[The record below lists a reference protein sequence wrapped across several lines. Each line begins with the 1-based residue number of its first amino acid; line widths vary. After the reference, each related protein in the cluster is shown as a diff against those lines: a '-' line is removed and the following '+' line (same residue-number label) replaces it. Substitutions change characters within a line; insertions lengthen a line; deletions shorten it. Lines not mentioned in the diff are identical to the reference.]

1 MIDVQSLTKKI
12 DGNVIVQDVFL
23 SGRSR
28 RNYGLYR
35 SERSR
40 ENDYPAYA
48 GLRHGSHQRN
58 GPDSGLDLRTQDAE
72 IRRILGYQP
81 ETPPLYPFMKVRDYL
96 RFMASMRQI
105 PAGEQRRAMDDAIDK
120 CKLGPMTGRE
130 IGKLSKGYRQRVGL
144 APGPPRLP
152 EKSALDEPTA
162 SLDPGQINE
171 TRSIIRNCA
180 NRCRCYFSAPHIMQE
195 VQHLCNR
202 IVVIRQGRVRYAEQL
217 RSTAVARDDRR
228 SLVVRV
234 RVRLPVWMP
243 FSLALRVPAGD
254 GRRAAARST
263 KVQQKTALTTP
274 SAGPV
279 GHGCALC
286 ARSTGQLPGMHRQT
300 PVGPPPGGYRLGKT
314 RTGPATGSTSH
325 GSMPNCPTID
335 GLQNQV
341 ALPKRAPPPSLGAGI
356 PVLGVMPMGKRTRT
370 NSFLHYMKNW
380 IYGFVFPAPLA
391 LSGE

>member
-12 DGNVIVQDVFL
+12 DGNVIVQDVSFQVGPGEIMGFIGPNGAGKTTTL
-23 SGRSR
+23 RMLACATAPTSGTARI
-28 RNYGLYR
+28 
-35 SERSR
+35 
-40 ENDYPAYA
+40 A
-48 GLRHGSHQRN
+48 
-58 GPDSGLDLRTQDAE
+58 GLDLRTQDAE

-144 APGPPRLP
+144 AQALLASPKILL
-152 EKSALDEPTA
+152 LDEPTA

-180 NRCRCYFSAPHIMQE
+180 TDAAVIFSTHIMQE

-234 RVRLPVWMP
+234 RVPAAGMDAV
-243 FSLALRVPAGD
+243 SLALASLQEMD
-254 GRRAAARST
+254 GVR
-263 KVQQKTALTTP
+263 LTMHEGATENSADNA

-279 GHGCALC
+279 GTDVPS
-286 ARSTGQLPGMHRQT
+286 RSSTDSSGNASAN
-300 PVGPPPGGYRLGKT
+300 PVDT
-314 RTGPATGSTSH
+314 REGTGSADENRAGNGEH
-325 GSMPNCPTID
+325 IARIYAELPDDD
-335 GLQNQV
+335 GLQNR
-341 ALPKRAPPPSLGAGI
+341 LLSSLLGAGI
-356 PVLGVMPMGKRTRT
+356 PVLGVMPRESELEQTI
-370 NSFLHYMKNW
+370 LHYMKN
-380 IYGFVFPAPLA
+380 
-391 LSGE
+391 